1 MSHRHRL
8 RAYRDLLARYGRT
21 FAFFWRRRGEFPT
34 GLFRAEEA
42 EFLPAVLAVQESPP
56 SGTLRAI
63 AWLLV
68 LMLATALAWAVFG
81 RMDIIVSATG
91 KVIPSDRSKTIAA
104 VDTGSVVLLQVREGQ
119 AVQAGDLLL
128 QLDTSALDAD
138 RDRALGEQNAA
149 TLALARNQALLQ
161 AVRQGQPP
169 TLPGLQALNQRHGTT
184 LDDSR
189 WQAAEAHVQAQYQDY
204 AARRKKLS
212 DDIRHYAAALPLAA
226 EQARRYEA
234 LAATSDV
241 SRDAWLDRERT
252 RLQLQAQLQEAHN
265 QRDALAAE
273 LSRTALD
280 QIADARRIAAASTQ
294 EALRA
299 ASTSRLLTL
308 RAPVAGT
315 VQQLA
320 VHTLGGVVQAAQ
332 PIMQIVPSG
341 GPLEVEAFIDNRDK
355 GFVHPGQRTAVKV
368 DTFEFTKYG
377 TLPGQVVHVSQDA
390 IPDEKRGLIYAVKV
404 LLDKTELDVNG
415 QPTPITPGMS
425 VSVEIKT
432 GERRIIEYV
441 LSPLLR
447 HSHEALRER

>member
-68 LMLATALAWAVFG
+68 LMLATAVAWAVFG
-81 RMDIIVSATG
+81 HMDIIVSASG

-104 VDTGSVVLLQVREGQ
+104 VDTGSVVLLPAREGQ

-169 TLPGLQALNQRHGTT
+169 ALPGLQALNQHHGIT
-184 LDDSR
+184 LDGSR

-212 DDIRHYAAALPLAA
+212 DDIRHYASALPLAA

-377 TLPGQVVHVSQDA
+377 TLPGRVVHVSQDA

>member
-1 MSHRHRL
+1 MSQRHRL
-8 RAYRDLLARYGRT
+8 QAYRELLARYGRT
-21 FAFFWRRRGEFPT
+21 FAFFWRRRSEFPT
-34 GLFRAEEA
+34 GLFRPEEA

-56 SGTLRAI
+56 SRTLRAI

-68 LMLATALAWAVFG
+68 LLLATALAWSIFG
-81 RMDIIVSATG
+81 RMDIIVSASG

-104 VDTGSVVLLQVREGQ
+104 VDTGAVVVLQVREGQ
-119 AVQAGDLLL
+119 AVRAGDVLL

-138 RDRALGEQNAA
+138 RDKALGEKNEAA
-149 TLALARNQALLQ
+149 LALARNQALLQ
-161 AVRQGQPP
+161 AMRQGQAPA
-169 TLPGLQALNQRHGTT
+169 LPDLQALNRRHGTT
-184 LDDSR
+184 LDADR
-189 WQAAEAHVQAQYQDY
+189 WQAASAHLQAQYQDY

-212 DDIRHYAAALPLAA
+212 DDIRHYATALPLAT
-226 EQARRYEA
+226 EQASRYET

-241 SRDAWLDRERT
+241 SRDAWLERERI
-252 RLQLQAQLQEAHN
+252 RLQLQAQLQEARN
-265 QRDALAAE
+265 QRDTLAAE

-341 GPLEVEAFIDNRDK
+341 GPLEVEAFIDNKDK
-355 GFVHPGQRTAVKV
+355 GFVHPGQSSAVKV

-377 TLPGQVVHVSQDA
+377 TLPGKVVHVSQDA

-404 LLDKTELDVNG
+404 LLDRTQLDVDG
-415 QPTPITPGMS
+415 RPTPITPGMS
-425 VSVEIKT
+425 VNVEIKT

-447 HSHEALRER
+447 HSQEALRER